1 MCCSPPARWTEQAG
15 LFNVPYTFHMRLE
28 PTVGHQAVSYEG
40 HELGDKSVGY
50 VSTIG
55 LEVLGRIAELKVSLG

>member
-1 MCCSPPARWTEQAG
+1 
-15 LFNVPYTFHMRLE
+15 MRLE
-28 PTVGHQAVSYEG
+28 PTVGHQAVSYHEG